1 MNYPEVIEY
10 SVGDDK
16 FKAELD
22 YVDGDEAMYLVYLH
36 GGSELD
42 CWLCYCHNS
51 YKNIQE
57 IINKE
62 KQMTQNTKQSHKPF
76 NLQAALEGAPVM
88 TMQGDKVIR
97 IVHFP
102 EATRENARVIALLE
116 NGAVISCCENGKYYE
131 NNESTYD
138 LVMAPTTKTGWVN
151 VFIGEF
157 NTYFA
162 SRVYTTYEEAV
173 EVKKNYHNYITT
185 TKIEWEE

>member
-1 MNYPEVIEY
+1 
-10 SVGDDK
+10 
-16 FKAELD
+16 
-22 YVDGDEAMYLVYLH
+22 
-36 GGSELD
+36 
-42 CWLCYCHNS
+42 
-51 YKNIQE
+51 
-57 IINKE
+57 
-62 KQMTQNTKQSHKPF
+62 MTQNTKQSHKPF
-76 NLQAALEGAPVM
+76 NLQAALDGAPVM
-88 TMQGDKVIR
+88 TVNGDKVIR

-102 EATRENARVIALLE
+102 EANTSTWVIAVLE
-116 NGAVISCCENGKYYE
+116 NGKMINCYENGQYFNGMTTE
-131 NNESTYD
+131 HD